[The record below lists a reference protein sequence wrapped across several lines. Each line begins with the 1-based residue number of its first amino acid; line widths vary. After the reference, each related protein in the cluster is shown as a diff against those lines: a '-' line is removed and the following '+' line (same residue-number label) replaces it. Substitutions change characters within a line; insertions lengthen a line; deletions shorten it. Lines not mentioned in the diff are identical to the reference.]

1 MFTNELVHV
10 QGSSSRD
17 VRTIGHEIRDGHRER
32 GLLRNAHHQGAT
44 AEVLH
49 RGPVRAVWGGARPR
63 DETHGP
69 RAGRSV
75 SWWVP
80 K

>member
-10 QGSSSRD
+10 QGSSSCD

-49 RGPVRAVWGGARPR
+49 RGPVRAVWGGRDRATRP
-63 DETHGP
+63 TGP
-69 RAGRSV
+69 APGAL
-75 SWWVP
+75 
-80 K
+80 